1 MTNIGVVILNYLA
14 YETTID
20 TVKSFLAQNAEG
32 YRVEIVIVDN
42 CSPNESY
49 DKLCKVF
56 KDVPNVTTF
65 KTDSNL
71 GFAKGNNYGYKKLLD
86 ILTPDFVIISN
97 DDILLPQEGL
107 YKWISESYNKYA
119 FAVLGPDIY
128 SINGNFHQSPIDNYT
143 RSLMKCR
150 YRYLKN
156 TILILKL
163 ELMKRLNLQ
172 QQYETPKWENFNY
185 DKPTSEYTLHGSFQ
199 IFSHKYFECYDDPYD
214 NHTFL
219 YMEEDILKLRCDQL
233 GLKMIYDNSYLI
245 QHLQA
250 VSTNMVHTDNAD
262 KLLFRKKNL
271 NRSLLEYM
279 IILKDREKK

>member
-20 TVKSFLAQNAEG
+20 TVKSFLAQNVEE

-49 DKLCKVF
+49 DKLCEVF
-56 KDVPNVTTF
+56 KDIPNVTTF
-65 KTDSNL
+65 KTNSNL

-86 ILTPDFVIISN
+86 ILKPDFVIISN
-97 DDILLPQEGL
+97 DDILLPQKGL
-107 YKWISESYNKYA
+107 YKWISDSYNKYE

-128 SINGNFHQSPIDNYT
+128 SINGEFHQSPIDNYT

-163 ELMKRLNLQ
+163 KLMKRLNLHQ
-172 QQYETPKWENFNY
+172 DYVIPKWNN
-185 DKPTSEYTLHGSFQ
+185 DKFRKTSSDYTLHGSFQ
-199 IFSHKYFECYDDPYD
+199 IFSSKYFLHYSEPYD
-214 NHTFL
+214 NCTFL
-219 YMEEDILKLRCDQL
+219 YMEEDILKLRCDKKN
-233 GLKMIYDNSYLI
+233 LKMLYDNSYMI
-245 QHLQA
+245 NHLQA
-250 VSTNMVHTDNAD
+250 ISTNMVTSNSFD
-262 KLLFRKKNL
+262 KQIFRLKNL
-271 NRSLLEYM
+271 NMSLQEY
-279 IILKDREKK
+279 INTLRK